1 MTDDADSDQDEQ
13 ELFARSRCDAFYRP
27 DSIGSYFSVRL
38 AVLASLAQHRE
49 QLVEWFSE
57 GVEFHQV
64 GVQIPSAEG
73 KLLDADGDPPE
84 IDALQRYIQIET
96 VSLLHHAIE
105 TLLNLY
111 TGLQDANDWLHPLI
125 AMTDRTRHLPDLVAA
140 AVFEPRVEEMR
151 DSIAYLC
158 LGRAGAD
165 GASEREL
172 EIIDNTARIVKV
184 LADKWNTA
192 RNAYNA
198 IKHGLLV
205 FPSNASFAISDA
217 DGEFHDLGFGPSIK
231 FLTHTSWENDERRW
245 SLETQWIRPSE
256 ASKMIT
262 VAIELIESMWLV
274 AVTRWSLNTEQ
285 SFRYRFVDPDKITA
299 QDLVG
304 GEGDPSG
311 LKLHWG
317 VYTEV
322 RQPRVHS

>member
-1 MTDDADSDQDEQ
+1 MIDDADSDQDEQ
-13 ELFARSRCDAFYRP
+13 ESLARSRCDAFYGS
-27 DSIGSYFSVRL
+27 DSIGSYFRVRL
-38 AVLASLAQHRE
+38 AVLASLSQHRD

-57 GVEFHQV
+57 GVEFHQI
-64 GVQIPSAEG
+64 GVRLPSADG
-73 KLLDADGDPPE
+73 GLLDADGESPE

-111 TGLQDANDWLHPLI
+111 MGLQGANDWLHPLM

-151 DSIAYLC
+151 DTIATLC
-158 LGRAGAD
+158 LGRESAD
-165 GASEREL
+165 GASEGEL
-172 EIIDNTARIVKV
+172 EIIDNTARIIKM

-192 RNAYNA
+192 RNGYNA

-205 FPSNASFAISDA
+205 FPSNASFAITDA
-217 DGEFHDLGFGPSIK
+217 DGEFHDLGFGPSIE
-231 FLTHTSWENDERRW
+231 FLTHTSWENDKRRW
-245 SLETQWIRPSE
+245 TLETQWIRPSE

-274 AVTRWSLNTEQ
+274 AVTRWSLNAEQ

-304 GEGDPSG
+304 GEGDPPGFNLNWSF
-311 LKLHWG
+311 
-317 VYTEV
+317 YTEV
-322 RQPRVHS
+322 RQQRVRS